1 MARTADGAPGRFDVE
16 VGAPWWAVVSATAAP
31 VLLIGG
37 WTVAAA
43 LQRGGFDQVSGTI
56 SALAALDA
64 DHRWVMTTAIAGT
77 GAAHMVSAL
86 GLRAAPAPGRWVHAV
101 GGAATVL
108 VAVFPLPTGN
118 GDSAAH
124 VAAAAVAFGAL
135 AAWPLVSWQR
145 GDSPARRPWGLRPRT
160 VAGAMLVLAGTLG
173 WFVVELMS
181 DSDRVGLS
189 ERSAAGAQALWPL
202 AVVVSTRLLSR
213 RRAPRP
219 ARRR

>member
-1 MARTADGAPGRFDVE
+1 MARTVDEQVAGRGD
-16 VGAPWWAVVSATAAP
+16 VGAPWWALASATAAP

-43 LQRGGFDQVSGTI
+43 LQRGGFDQVSQTI

-64 DHRWVMTTAIAGT
+64 DHRWVMTAAIAGT
-77 GAAHMVSAL
+77 GAAHVVTAL
-86 GLRAAPAPGRWVHAV
+86 GLRDAATPGRWVHAL

-108 VAVFPLPTGN
+108 VAVFPQPSVD

-124 VAAAAVAFGAL
+124 VASAAVAFGAL
-135 AAWPLVSWQR
+135 AAWPVVSWKR
-145 GDSPARRPWGLRPRT
+145 RSADPRRRPWGVRPRT
-160 VAGAMLVLAGTLG
+160 VAGAALVLVGTLG
-173 WFVVELMS
+173 WFVAELVN
-181 DSDRVGLS
+181 DTDRVGVS
-189 ERSAAGAQALWPL
+189 ERTAAAAQALWPL
-202 AVVVSTRLLSR
+202 AVVLSTRLSR